1 MNIQDKTR
9 SKFYYQTIILHTKPD
24 SINYFPAFRMGQMH
38 PFERKLNI
46 SIDGVGIVDYAE
58 ITYMKVKRI
67 VKLSSKNTMNL
78 ELSTPEAEK

>member
-1 MNIQDKTR
+1 
-9 SKFYYQTIILHTKPD
+9 
-24 SINYFPAFRMGQMH
+24 MGQMH

-46 SIDGVGIVDYAE
+46 SIDSVGIIDYAE

-67 VKLSSKNTMNL
+67 VKLSSINTIAL